1 MSTIDQQFIEY
12 IVKSLVSKPDAVVI
26 DRRVD
31 EKGVLLELHVDQEDL
46 GRVIG
51 KRGATAQSLR
61 TLLRALGTKQD
72 ARLNLKIID
81 PNQPERDYNA
91 PPYDSAPASHDD
103 AGSSDNTAVINS
115 DDSTVVADDSA
126 SSDQPTED
134 TTPASVTV
142 EPEAKPEDED
152 SAHTDRMT
160 QARKELA
167 EFDDL
172 DV

>member
-1 MSTIDQQFIEY
+1 MSSTIDQQFIEY

-31 EKGVLLELHVDQEDL
+31 EKGVLLELHVDPEDL

-81 PNQPERDYNA
+81 PNQPERDYNSPHA
-91 PPYDSAPASHDD
+91 EHHDNVPSAAQPS
-103 AGSSDNTAVINS
+103 N
-115 DDSTVVADDSA
+115 
-126 SSDQPTED
+126 DQPTSDDQLTSDDQTTED
-134 TTPASVTV
+134 PAVATTPAPKPAA
-142 EPEAKPEDED
+142 EPEPQPEED
-152 SAHTDRMT
+152 NSHTDRMN
-160 QARKELA
+160 
-167 EFDDL
+167 
-172 DV
+172 